1 MSNSVRS
8 YRRFQFRIGLIPA
21 LMAMLFVVAG
31 CDQFWI
37 NSADDIASNIIRHRQ
52 KQTLGANSDANIAPE
67 DGQIGSRGGM
77 YSFTPSRI
85 DSEVPDAFRRPAV
98 GEDENDFV
106 GTNGYGEGDPIPFR
120 LPDALAYAFQ
130 YAWDFQTQKEDLY
143 LAALALMTE
152 RQLWTPQ
159 FVAGIRGEY
168 ANFGQVRNFDH
179 AMTAVSELSVSQRLP
194 FGGEVAARVINVL
207 MRDIGRHTTSG
218 ESGTAILEA
227 NIPLLKGAG
236 RVAFESRYQAE
247 RNLVYAVR
255 DFEGARRDLVVDVAG
270 DFFDLLAIKTQIE
283 SALAAKESAE
293 AELLRTQALVDTGR
307 LVQIEADRFAVQVL
321 DRSNDVN
328 NAQVRY
334 ETALD
339 RFKIRIGMP
348 TRELIDVVDDGVD
361 LFEPG
366 VAEDEAVD
374 TAMEYRLDL
383 INTRDRIDD
392 AKRAVVIA
400 KNNFL
405 PQFDISG
412 QITMNT
418 DSTRKNS
425 LSYNSER
432 TLWQGF
438 MELEIPLDRREE
450 RNFFRASLID
460 LRRGERAYELARSN
474 VILDVRSA
482 LRNLELAKQSMAIQ
496 ERNITV
502 NENRDEMAGDLLKR
516 GRLSSSRDAL
526 EAQNAIQASRNQ
538 FAAAVADYR
547 LAILTLQRNCGTLR
561 VDDQGHWIR

>member
-1 MSNSVRS
+1 MKNSVRPF
-8 YRRFQFRIGLIPA
+8 RRLPRLGWVCPA
-21 LMAMLFVVAG
+21 LMLSMWAGSG

-37 NSADDIASNIIRHRQ
+37 NSADEIASNIIRHRQ
-52 KQTLGANSDANIAPE
+52 KQMLGANSDADIGLE
-67 DGQIGSRGGM
+67 DGRIGARGGM
-77 YSFTPSRI
+77 YSFTPSAI
-85 DSEVPDAFRRPAV
+85 DSEVPEAFRTPPSDDDAALS
-98 GEDENDFV
+98 GS
-106 GTNGYGEGDPIPFR
+106 NGYSDAKIIPFR
-120 LPDALAYAFQ
+120 LPDALEYAFR

-143 LAALALMTE
+143 LSALALMTE

-159 FVAGIRGEY
+159 FVAGIRGQY
-168 ANFGQVRNFDH
+168 ANYGQVRDFDH

-194 FGGEVAARVINVL
+194 YGGEIAARVVNTL

-227 NIPLLKGAG
+227 NIPLLRGAG
-236 RVAFESRYQAE
+236 RVAYESRYQAE
-247 RNLVYAVR
+247 RSLVYAVR

-270 DFFDLLAIKTQIE
+270 DFFDLLAIKTRIE
-283 SALAAKESAE
+283 SAIAAKESAE

-328 NAQVRY
+328 NARVLY

-348 TRELIDVVDDGVD
+348 TREPIDVVDDGVD
-361 LFEPG
+361 LFEPD
-366 VAEDEAVD
+366 VDHEEAIE
-374 TAMEYRLDL
+374 TALLYRLDL

-412 QITMNT
+412 SVTMNT
-418 DSTRKNS
+418 DPNQKNS
-425 LSYNSER
+425 LSYNTER

-438 MELEIPLDRREE
+438 VELEVPLDRREE

-460 LRRGERAYELARSN
+460 LRRGERAYELSKSN

-496 ERNITV
+496 AKNIDV

-538 FAAAVADYR
+538 YAAAVADYR